1 MNRRA
6 ILQAAVA
13 AAMPFSAVKTGVAI
27 SCEEHRET
35 TLVFVFTQQKMT
47 PAQINQ
53 TQNYLGLFEDKLD
66 CQFFVMP
73 DCEGMA
79 IVPGVGAAKY
89 GATEK
94 MGDYSFSV
102 FCQTAE
108 ELEQWMP
115 KYKKS
120 S

>member
-1 MNRRA
+1 
-6 ILQAAVA
+6 
-13 AAMPFSAVKTGVAI
+13 
-27 SCEEHRET
+27 
-35 TLVFVFTQQKMT
+35 
-47 PAQINQ
+47 
-53 TQNYLGLFEDKLD
+53 
-66 CQFFVMP
+66 MP